1 MDPTFSASLM
11 CAQLDRLGAEAGRL
25 ERAGVDSLHVDL
37 MDGHFVPNLAFGP
50 DTVAALRLA
59 TRLPIV
65 AHAMVEE
72 PEALVEPLSRAGAQ
86 VFIFHLEACRYPGR
100 LIATIEKYGMTPGI
114 ALNPATPAAALE
126 SVVHVPIVLVM
137 TVEPGF
143 IGQDW
148 IAGSPAACP
157 RTRV

>member
-1 MDPTFSASLM
+1 MSDKLLMVTNLHPTFSASLM
-11 CAQLDRLGAEAGRL
+11 CAQLDRLGAEARRL

-86 VFIFHLEACRYPGR
+86 CGR
-100 LIATIEKYGMTPGI
+100 AQ
-114 ALNPATPAAALE
+114 
-126 SVVHVPIVLVM
+126 
-137 TVEPGF
+137 TVDQSSG
-143 IGQDW
+143 
-148 IAGSPAACP
+148 
-157 RTRV
+157 RN